1 VRGKKVTTK
10 QNPLQTIHEIPLN
23 DIHISN
29 DNVRHS
35 DATRDLDEL
44 VLSIKRHGLL
54 QPVVLKGEFGTPPY
68 DLITG
73 QRRFLAHEQLKS
85 PTIRAVFAGNLSKT
99 QAVVRSLVEN
109 LQRLDLEYDDTSKAV
124 TYLYE
129 KLGKDV
135 TAVHKE
141 TGLSLRKIRDFIL
154 IEARATPKMKS
165 LLKQRKVKPA
175 DVKRAIRAAQDNLK
189 KAEELLELMVKY
201 KPTSH
206 QKRRLVMYGERKKG
220 ASAKHILEEAMKPHV
235 EQNIIISL
243 PDELREAL
251 VKATKSLSIE
261 PEELAAKI
269 LTDWLRSQGFVA

>member
-1 VRGKKVTTK
+1 VNTK
-10 QNPLQTIHEIPLN
+10 QSPLQTIHEVSLK
-23 DIHISN
+23 DIHISD

-44 VLSIKRHGLL
+44 VASIKRHGLL
-54 QPVVLKGEFGTPPY
+54 QPVVLRGEPGSPPY
-68 DLITG
+68 ELITG
-73 QRRFLAHEQLKS
+73 QRRLLAHQELKV

-99 QAVVRSLVEN
+99 EVVVRSLVEN
-109 LQRLDLEYDDTSKAV
+109 LQRLDLEYYDTSKAV
-124 TYLYE
+124 TYLYQ

-135 TAVHKE
+135 QAVHKE
-141 TGLSLRKIRDFIL
+141 TGLSARKIRDFIM

-165 LLKQRKVKPA
+165 LLKQHKVKPA
-175 DVKRAIRAAQDNLK
+175 DVKRALRAAQDNLK

-206 QKRRLVMYGERKKG
+206 QKRRIVMYGERKKG

-243 PDELREAL
+243 PDDLRDAL
-251 VKATKSLSIE
+251 IKATKSLSIE

-269 LTDWLRSQGFVA
+269 LSDWLRSQGFVA